1 MGEAILWLDPA
12 ERQFLSLTVSADEI
26 WPPSEALLPL
36 LRQVPGGD
44 VAGGPQF
51 RVTILALALR
61 GGEKERP
68 LSVSASEIWLL
79 DSLLLRR
86 DLRRDK
92 LPDGRPLLEL
102 AEKVWALILDG
113 YEEQLPPHL
122 QSEVRDA
129 EFDES
134 PNKDSSA
141 IIASAEAILRSE
153 QGERT
158 REDLPPTEA

>member
-1 MGEAILWLDPA
+1 MSPPRDAARFFFASLPA
-12 ERQFLSLTVSADEI
+12 AFAF
-26 WPPSEALLPL
+26 AN
-36 LRQVPGGD
+36 
-44 VAGGPQF
+44 A
-51 RVTILALALR
+51 A
-61 GGEKERP
+61 
-68 LSVSASEIWLL
+68 
-79 DSLLLRR
+79 SLLLRR

-129 EFDES
+129 ESDES